1 MNNSLSKYT
10 VEIVF
15 VIDAT
20 GSMGEFIDEVKQMAV
35 KFHKMLADGLGA
47 EKKGIESLRAR
58 VITFRDVSEE
68 GDDAIRWSEFFELP
82 DQGDRFT
89 EYIESIEAMGGGD
102 EPESALDALWVA
114 IRSPWRK
121 TRFKSRQ
128 IIVVFTDASA
138 HPVSGRKP
146 RNFQDSVP
154 FAMTIHDVQSGWGTA
169 ARPGFMD
176 PKTKR
181 LLVFAPNMNPWT
193 EIDKWENVT
202 RFPSQAGNGCTDVS
216 MKRIIALIVGSV

>member
-68 GDDAIRWSEFFELP
+68 GDDAIR
-82 DQGDRFT
+82 
-89 EYIESIEAMGGGD
+89 
-102 EPESALDALWVA
+102 
-114 IRSPWRK
+114 
-121 TRFKSRQ
+121 
-128 IIVVFTDASA
+128 
-138 HPVSGRKP
+138 
-146 RNFQDSVP
+146 
-154 FAMTIHDVQSGWGTA
+154 
-169 ARPGFMD
+169 
-176 PKTKR
+176 
-181 LLVFAPNMNPWT
+181 
-193 EIDKWENVT
+193 
-202 RFPSQAGNGCTDVS
+202 
-216 MKRIIALIVGSV
+216 